1 MGAANSTQGASVP
14 RLNNLIDQFA
24 AGMSVFKNNDL
35 NEVRRFIEALPDNP
49 KINKRELIEVI
60 AQTDKAMFSSS
71 SSSSSDST
79 RDPINSDSELYNS
92 LARTNEAKM
101 QPLQSRFSESGVGDS
116 KLQKKLGTIFAP
128 FTRLQ
133 TDAMFYRYKYI
144 QMNVI
149 FILIISQYQDIFEYA
164 ISGVAAEYEV
174 QVQKQMEILERF
186 IQLTQSLSGDGPD
199 RDKIDRLASRT
210 LEGITNSQEAA
221 KSTIDKLKTGTVK
234 ELVDVLLRTQQMTT
248 GELQEALKKNQEA
261 ASKE

>member
-1 MGAANSTQGASVP
+1 MGAAQSHQQSVP

-60 AQTDKAMFSSS
+60 AQTDKAMFPNGTGSR
-71 SSSSSDST
+71 DS
-79 RDPINSDSELYNS
+79 INSDSELYNS

-101 QPLQSRFSESGVGDS
+101 QPLQSRFSESGVVGD
-116 KLQKKLGTIFAP
+116 KMQKKLGTIFAP

-199 RDKIDRLASRT
+199 RDKIDRLATRT
-210 LEGITNSQEAA
+210 LEGITTSQEAA
-221 KSTIDKLKTGTVK
+221 KETISKLKTGTVK

-248 GELQEALKKNQEA
+248 GELQEALKNQKAE
-261 ASKE
+261 